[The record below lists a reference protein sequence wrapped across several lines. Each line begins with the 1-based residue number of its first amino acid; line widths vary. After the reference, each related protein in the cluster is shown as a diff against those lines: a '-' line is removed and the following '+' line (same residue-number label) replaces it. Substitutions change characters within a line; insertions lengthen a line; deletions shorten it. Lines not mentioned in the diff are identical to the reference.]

1 MNAQDTR
8 KRSIDWLMRLAHL
21 ASITVA
27 LIALIISTEFVVRHW
42 RAIASAFGLG

>member
-8 KRSIDWLMRLAHL
+8 KRSTDWLMRLAQA

-27 LIALIISTEFVVRHW
+27 VIISTEFISRHW
-42 RAIASAFGLG
+42 RAIALVFGLG